1 MPIAFPA
8 YIGRFTRSASPSF
21 SSPTMSLARGAS
33 SSPDSRGMK
42 SFPNVEAGANTA
54 PYPFAFT
61 TCATAPAYVTAR
73 YFANA
78 APSPSRTLRT
88 PVPAATSATAA
99 TPSPRTSASTSP
111 PVSPASALAADT
123 TDSVFFLKTPS

>member
-1 MPIAFPA
+1 
-8 YIGRFTRSASPSF
+8 
-21 SSPTMSLARGAS
+21 
-33 SSPDSRGMK
+33 MK

-54 PYPFAFT
+54 PYPIAFT
-61 TCATAPAYVTAR
+61 NCATAPAYVTAR

-78 APSPSRTLRT
+78 VPSPRRTFRT
-88 PVPAATSATAA
+88 PVPAAASATAA

-123 TDSVFFLKTPS
+123 TDSVFFLKIPS

>member
-1 MPIAFPA
+1 MAFPA
-8 YIGRFTRSASPSF
+8 YIGRFTRKTSPSF
-21 SSPTMSLARGAS
+21 SSPTMSLASGAS

-61 TCATAPAYVTAR
+61 TCATAAAYVTAR

-78 APSPSRTLRT
+78 APSPSRTFRT
-88 PVPAATSATAA
+88 PVPATTSATAA
-99 TPSPRTSASTSP
+99 TPSPRTSASTP
-111 PVSPASALAADT
+111 PPANPDRALAAVT
-123 TDSVFFLKTPS
+123 TDRVFFLKTPS